1 MLQYLLKTA
10 ASILI
15 PAIMQLNLV
24 DMVSTSPANAAADF
38 MDGLKAGDSRVM
50 EKHIDNEYVNFLVNA
65 EGDEEVLNRMKEAV
79 FRNFTYEI
87 EEIGTKNDVA
97 VARIAVKNSD
107 FSKVDSKYEKAAYD
121 YIMDNLYKDK
131 ISDKKKLSAKC
142 LDIYV
147 KQLEKAADEGATY
160 ETVVY
165 VPMVDNGYYGW
176 NIIVTDEL
184 MQDIMGNYII
194 PPTKKA

>member
-147 KQLEKAADEGATY
+147 KQLEKAADKGATY

>member
-1 MLQYLLKTA
+1 MLQYLLKTV

-38 MDGLKAGDSRVM
+38 MDGLRAGDSRVM

-65 EGDEEVLNRMKEAV
+65 EGDEEVVKRMKEAV

-107 FSKVDSKYEKAAYD
+107 FSKVDYKYEKAAYD

-131 ISDKKKLSAKC
+131 IADKTKLSAKC
-142 LDIYV
+142 LEIYV
-147 KQLEKAADEGATY
+147 KQLEKAADKGATY

-184 MQDIMGNYII
+184 MQDIMGNYIM